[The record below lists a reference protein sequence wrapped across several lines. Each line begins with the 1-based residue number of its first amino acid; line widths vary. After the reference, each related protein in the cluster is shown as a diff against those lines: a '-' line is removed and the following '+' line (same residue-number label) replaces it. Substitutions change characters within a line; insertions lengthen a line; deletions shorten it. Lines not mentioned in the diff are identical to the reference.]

1 MFLRPLLALAAI
13 AMLSTPA
20 LAFHCPKDVAAID
33 AALGKMQGMDDTR
46 AQVKQLRD
54 EGLALHEAG
63 KHKEA
68 VDKLA
73 EAMRTLL
80 NAM

>member
-1 MFLRPLLALAAI
+1 MFLRSVLVLAFV

-20 LAFHCPKDVAAID
+20 LAFHCPLDVKAID
-33 AALGKMQGMDDTR
+33 NALSKMQLNDATR
-46 AQVKQLRD
+46 TKVQALRD
-54 EGLALHEAG
+54 EGMALHEAG

-80 NAM
+80 QSM